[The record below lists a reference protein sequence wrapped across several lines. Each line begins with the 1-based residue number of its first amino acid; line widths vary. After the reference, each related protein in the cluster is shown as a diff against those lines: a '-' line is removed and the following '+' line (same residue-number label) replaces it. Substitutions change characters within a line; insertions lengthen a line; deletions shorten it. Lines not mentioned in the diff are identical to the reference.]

1 MLKEVLGY
9 ENIDVNAKAEDEC
22 TALHLAAQN
31 GELKVVQ
38 ILLDDGRCDVDA
50 LEHRDSTAAH
60 LAARQGFTDVVELLA
75 THPRAIGNMALRDYD
90 GRTPAD
96 VAYAAGHTTCG
107 DAIAKLTTD
116 ALGMRLRKWAAK
128 EAERMLFATKRY
140 SILYGRDPEP
150 YSLPFS
156 FAEEPPI
163 FKEVV
168 EEDEAE
174 APAPAV
180 DEDSDDG
187 FSDGEAVLIEQ
198 IVSDADAAAPAPSL
212 SHRTYPPLPTADPEH
227 VKRAHQAAHV
237 ALAKVAATAVV
248 LPIFKHVSASVSRG
262 ERIDHDPNPDL
273 RERKLLH
280 DRWRAERTVKR
291 ALQDE
296 QDRAAAR
303 LQAITRGNAE
313 RSRKGKRRRRKAR
326 APPPPP
332 DPRRRVLR
340 KGRSGF
346 ALPAA
351 PSRQG
356 RYRSL
361 RAAADDSE
369 SEYEDDDEP
378 RCRPVLRMKD
388 NVRN

>member
-1 MLKEVLGY
+1 M
-9 ENIDVNAKAEDEC
+9 
-22 TALHLAAQN
+22 
-31 GELKVVQ
+31 
-38 ILLDDGRCDVDA
+38 
-50 LEHRDSTAAH
+50 
-60 LAARQGFTDVVELLA
+60 
-75 THPRAIGNMALRDYD
+75 
-90 GRTPAD
+90 
-96 VAYAAGHTTCG
+96 
-107 DAIAKLTTD
+107 
-116 ALGMRLRKWAAK
+116 
-128 EAERMLFATKRY
+128 
-140 SILYGRDPEP
+140 
-150 YSLPFS
+150 
-156 FAEEPPI
+156 
-163 FKEVV
+163 

-180 DEDSDDG
+180 DEDHSDDG
-187 FSDGEAVLIEQ
+187 FSDGEAHLIEQ

-280 DRWRAERTVKR
+280 DDGGPSARSNARCKTSRTAPRRACRPS
-291 ALQDE
+291 
-296 QDRAAAR
+296 RAATPSGAAR
-303 LQAITRGNAE
+303 QAPAE
-313 RSRKGKRRRRKAR
+313 EASM
-326 APPPPP
+326 PPPPP

-356 RYRSL
+356 ALSVPARDRRRL
-361 RAAADDSE
+361 G
-369 SEYEDDDEP
+369 EP
-378 RCRPVLRMKD
+378 STRTTTSRGAGRCCG
-388 NVRN
+388 